1 LPLPRFGVRSRPIS
15 RVLSWTVIPLDN
27 VSPRASSDLPGN
39 TTGRR
44 IVPLFDLAADGV
56 CHATR
61 RWPRARCALTAPF
74 HPCLRVLAQHAGG
87 LLSVALSV
95 GSRRPD
101 VIWHPALC
109 SPDFPRCLRTATVW
123 PTSPAQCS
131 GDASGHEAL
140 PQSHSVGA
148 PPGATH
154 LKRGRNATGRAAPH
168 APAPAQWRRRWSGH
182 SRRAGPRGPDLPRRS
197 SRSSDPRN

>member
-1 LPLPRFGVRSRPIS
+1 MKKRVRSRPIS
-15 RVLSWTVIPLDN
+15 RVLSWTVIPLGN
-27 VSPRASSDLPGN
+27 VSPRTSSDLPGN

-56 CHATR
+56 CRATR

-74 HPCLRVLAQHAGG
+74 HPYHAHLAMPFGG
-87 LLSVALSV
+87 LFSVALSV

-131 GDASGHEAL
+131 DVVARFPPRLRVRSQRRLAMASG
-140 PQSHSVGA
+140 S
-148 PPGATH
+148 TCI
-154 LKRGRNATGRAAPH
+154 
-168 APAPAQWRRRWSGH
+168 
-182 SRRAGPRGPDLPRRS
+182 
-197 SRSSDPRN
+197 